1 MATRAKSG
9 TERLDGAHMERV
21 IRELEQEKPITKKDA
36 CAILNIAYNTTRLGN
51 LIDKYKEDKARDQAR
66 RAQLR
71 GKPASKDEIAYIIQ
85 EYLEDATVDAI
96 SKSTYRS
103 PQFIKQ
109 VLESNAV
116 PIRSTSHDYFKP
128 ELIPDGAVRAKF
140 EIGEIVYNARYDSIA
155 KIVSEQNTEKYG
167 WIYRVWLM
175 SEKWLQYANS
185 EAYELASLQHIREL
199 GVRV

>member
-1 MATRAKSG
+1 MATRAKAG
-9 TERLDGAHMERV
+9 TERLDDAHMERV

-71 GKPASKDEIAYIIQ
+71 GKPATRDEAAFIIQ

-109 VLESNAV
+109 VLETNNV
-116 PIRSTSHDYFKP
+116 PLRSTSHDYFKP
-128 ELIPDGAVRAKF
+128 ELIPDGAMQEKF
-140 EIGEIVYNARYDSIA
+140 EIGEVVYNARYDSVA
-155 KIVSEQNTEKYG
+155 KIVSEQKTEKYG

-175 SEKWLQYANS
+175 SDKWLQYANS
-185 EAYELASLQHIREL
+185 EAYELASLKHLREL
-199 GVRV
+199 GVRI